1 MDIADF
7 DLSDADAAAFC
18 PSCGAGYAAGRSRC
32 EDCDLDLLPRS
43 EIEAARAGTEAPSA
57 PESEVHEPIEAPPEF
72 DLSDPDAVAFCP
84 SCGSGYRAGPLVCV
98 DCETALRPRSWAE
111 TQRELVS
118 DPTVDQVVLADVE
131 SSFKADV
138 LGSALH
144 DQGVWFVTQPTGS
157 PALRFLVHPVDL
169 DLARQVL
176 SDIDELEPL
185 DEG

>member
-18 PSCGAGYAAGRSRC
+18 PACGAGFTAGRSRC
-32 EDCDLDLLPRS
+32 EDCAVDLLPRS
-43 EIEAARAGTEAPSA
+43 EIEAARETSEQPIAPKLTF
-57 PESEVHEPIEAPPEF
+57 HQPIDICPEF

-98 DCETALRPRSWAE
+98 DCETALRPRSWVE
-111 TQRELVS
+111 TRPELVY
-118 DPTVDQVVLADVE
+118 DPAVDPVILADVE
-131 SSFKADV
+131 NAFRADV
-138 LGSALH
+138 LDSALH
-144 DQGVWFVTQPTGS
+144 DQGIWFVTQPTGS
-157 PALRFLVHPVDL
+157 RALRFLVRPFDL

-176 SDIDELEPL
+176 ADIDEIEPL